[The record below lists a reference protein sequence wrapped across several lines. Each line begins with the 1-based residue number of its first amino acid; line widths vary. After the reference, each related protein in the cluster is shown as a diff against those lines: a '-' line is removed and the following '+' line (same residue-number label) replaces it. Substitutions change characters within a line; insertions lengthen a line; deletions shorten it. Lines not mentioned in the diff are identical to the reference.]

1 MSNDLAPPHAA
12 PQHERGPR
20 PLPLFLQLVRLA
32 GESDPA
38 LAAKALQGLGTYQR
52 AVLHA
57 AQQERSKI
65 VEIGGASLRDC
76 GGSGP
81 PIVLVPSLINP
92 PHVLDLDRETSLAD
106 ALTGS
111 GRVLLLDW
119 GLASQRHDLSVTG
132 HIRERLVPLL
142 ESLGEPP
149 TLVGYCLGGTMAL
162 AAASSVRARGV
173 VTLASPWHFSA
184 YPQAARDSLAQI
196 WKDSRPAAERLGALP
211 IEVLQAAFWALDPH
225 RVVSKYARL
234 AGLDPQGDEFRRFV
248 LLEDWANGG
257 EPLPLPAARELL
269 EDLFAR
275 DLPGRVRWTS
285 PPDCPL
291 LHFTASADRIVPAGT
306 AAEGEAIACPSG
318 HVGMIVGR
326 GARQHLH
333 QPLRDWLARLP

>member
-1 MSNDLAPPHAA
+1 VSNDLAPPYAA

-32 GESDPA
+32 GETDPA
-38 LAAKALQGLGTYQR
+38 LAAKALQGLRIYQCAER
-52 AVLHA
+52 NA
-57 AQQERSKI
+57 AQQSRSRI
-65 VEIGGASLRDC
+65 ATIGGASLRDC

-81 PIVLVPSLINP
+81 PVVLVPSLINP
-92 PHVLDLDRETSLAD
+92 PHILDLDQKTSLAE
-106 ALTGS
+106 ALTSS

-119 GLASQRHDLSVTG
+119 GRAPDRSDLSVTG
-132 HIRERLVPLL
+132 HVSERLVPLL
-142 ESLGEPP
+142 EAVGEPA
-149 TLVGYCLGGTMAL
+149 TLIGYCLGGTMAL
-162 AAASSVRARGV
+162 AGAAAHVRGI

-184 YPQAARDSLAQI
+184 YPQAARDSLARI
-196 WKDSRPAAERLGALP
+196 WKDTQPAAEQLGVLP

-248 LLEDWANGG
+248 VLEDWANGG

-275 DLPGRVRWTS
+275 DLPGRGRWS
-285 PPDCPL
+285 NPPDCPL